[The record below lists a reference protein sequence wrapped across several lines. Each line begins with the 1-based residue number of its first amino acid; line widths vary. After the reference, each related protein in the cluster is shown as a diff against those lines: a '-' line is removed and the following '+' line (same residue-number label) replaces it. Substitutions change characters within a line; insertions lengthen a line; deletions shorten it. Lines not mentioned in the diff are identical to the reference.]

1 MLVKDAA
8 KNAAADVL
16 QKYWDGTLPVNP
28 VAIAEKLGI
37 EVKFVEFEDDELS
50 GAITSSDGAVTIFL
64 AENERFERQ
73 LFTCAHEIGH
83 FAERNAADDDEY
95 TFKESEKELEA
106 ARGRGWD
113 LHEFY
118 ADEFAGNL
126 LMPQAK
132 VKELYEDGASVS
144 EMADVFSVSR
154 SAIHTRLDR
163 LKRDGVVKPRY
174 A

>member
-8 KNAAADVL
+8 QQAAADLL
-16 QKYWDGTLPVNP
+16 QRFWDGTLPVNP
-28 VAIAEKLGI
+28 VAIAERLGI
-37 EVKFVEFEDDELS
+37 DVSFVEFEDEDLS
-50 GAITSSDGAVTIFL
+50 GAITASNGVANILLSS
-64 AENERFERQ
+64 NERFERQ

-83 FAERNAADDDEY
+83 YVERAAADDGDY
-95 TFKESEKELEA
+95 TFKESDEELQA

-126 LMPQAK
+126 LMPAGR
-132 VKELYEDGASVS
+132 VKALYEDGASVS
-144 EMADVFSVSR
+144 EMADVFSVTR
-154 SAIHTRLDR
+154 TAVHTRLDR
-163 LKRDGVVKPRY
+163 LKREGVLKSRY